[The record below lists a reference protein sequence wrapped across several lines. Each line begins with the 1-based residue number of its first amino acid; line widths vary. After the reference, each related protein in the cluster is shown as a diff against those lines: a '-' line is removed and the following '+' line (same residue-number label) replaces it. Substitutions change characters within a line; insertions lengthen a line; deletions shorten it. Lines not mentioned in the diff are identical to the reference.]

1 MTAWARRLLES
12 RFRLSTQLYLGIGCA
27 VALTVIASLV
37 GWFSFDRVGDLQSRV
52 NEGSVPEMAAA
63 FGVAQQSGALVAAAP
78 RLTAAATPEDFAR
91 IAAGIAEDRRAF
103 EAQVA
108 VLTRQGAD
116 AARFERIR
124 TQGDALIANVRA
136 IEDSVAER
144 FSLAERSETLRAEIS
159 VLQNE
164 LTDALIPAIDD
175 QLFYAM
181 TGYRDLGEKPAPRT
195 LHLSEEA
202 FTRYRHMAGLQ
213 ANATIAIQ
221 LLASAFDL
229 SDARLL
235 EPLRERFESA
245 AGKIERSLSALG
257 TATLRD
263 RVAPAFAR
271 LFELGLALQQGF
283 DLRERELALV
293 ERQTNLLASNHD
305 LAIELVAEAEGLVSA
320 SRANAR
326 DAARASSQA
335 ILTGRNLLLALSVI
349 SVVGA
354 ALITW
359 LFVGRVLLRRLG
371 RLSDRMRRMAG
382 GDLEAKVEIDGRDE
396 VADMAAALE
405 VFRRHALEVQR
416 LNLVEELAEE
426 LRGKNEQLEDALANL
441 RRAQDQIVMR
451 EKLAALG
458 ELTAGVAHEI
468 RNPLNFVKNF
478 SEVSEELLEELLEEL
493 RAVLRERDDK
503 KDGDRRAL
511 IHEIAGDVTDN
522 LKRIREH
529 GERANQIVHHMLM
542 MGRGSGER
550 QPTDINA
557 LLEEHARLA
566 YHSARASDSDFRLD
580 IKEDFDPSVRTLDVI
595 RQDMGRVFLNL
606 VSNACQATDEKRR
619 AAEANPETRYDSSAP
634 EEGHYEP
641 TLTLATR
648 RTADGIKVRI
658 RDNGSGIPPDVIDKI
673 FNPFFTTKPP
683 DQGTGLGLA
692 LSNDIVRQH
701 GGEIKV
707 ESQPGAF
714 TEMTVRLPVAPP
726 SPTAQGDGRPAS
738 RPEMPVPPPGSHRP
752 E

>member
-1 MTAWARRLLES
+1 MTAWVRRLLER
-12 RFRLSTQLYLGIGCA
+12 RFRLSTQLYLGIGGA
-27 VALTVIASLV
+27 VALTVVASLV
-37 GWFSFDRVGDLQSRV
+37 GWFSFDRVGDVQSRV

-78 RLTAAATPEDFAR
+78 RLAAAAPEDFAR

-103 EAQVA
+103 EAQLA
-108 VLTRQGAD
+108 ILTRRGGD

-124 TQGDALIANVRA
+124 AQGEALIANVRA

-144 FSLAERSETLRAEIS
+144 FSLAERSQVLRAEIA

-164 LTDALIPAIDD
+164 FSEALIPAIDD

-181 TGYRDLGEKPAPRT
+181 TGYRKLGEEPAPRG
-195 LHLSEEA
+195 LHLSEET
-202 FTRYRHMAGLQ
+202 FTRYRHMAELQ
-213 ANATIAIQ
+213 ENATVAIQ
-221 LLASAFDL
+221 LLTRAFDL
-229 SDARLL
+229 TDAPLL

-257 TATLRD
+257 GADRD

-271 LFELGLALQQGF
+271 LFELGLARDQAF
-283 DLRERELALV
+283 DLHGRELALAG
-293 ERQTNLLASNHD
+293 RQMDLLASNRD

-320 SRANAR
+320 
-326 DAARASSQA
+326 ARASAQDATRASARA
-335 ILTGRNLLLALSVI
+335 ILIGRNLLLALSVI

-354 ALITW
+354 LLIAW

-371 RLSDRMRRMAG
+371 RLSDRMRRMAD
-382 GDLEAKVEIDGRDE
+382 GDLKAKVEITGRDE

-441 RRAQDQIVMR
+441 HRAQDQIVMR

-493 RAVLRERDDK
+493 HEILRERDDK
-503 KDGDRRAL
+503 KDDDRRAL
-511 IHEIAGDVTDN
+511 IQEIAGDVTDN

-550 QPTDINA
+550 QLTDINA

-566 YHSARASDSDFRLD
+566 YHSARASDSDFRLEV
-580 IKEDFDPSVRTLDVI
+580 KEDFDPAVGALDVI
-595 RQDMGRVFLNL
+595 PQDMGRVFLNL

-619 AAEANPETRYDSSAP
+619 AAEAGAETPPDSP
-634 EEGHYEP
+634 GPGEDRYEP
-641 TLTLATR
+641 ALTLATR
-648 RTADGIKVRI
+648 RTADGIEIRV

-701 GGEIKV
+701 GGEIRV
-707 ESQPGAF
+707 ESRPGAF
-714 TEMTVRLPVAPP
+714 TEMVVALPLVPP
-726 SPTAQGDGRPAS
+726 TATAQGGEPAS
-738 RPEMPVPPPGSHRP
+738 RPETSAPPPGSHGS

>member
-12 RFRLSTQLYLGIGCA
+12 RFRLSTQLYLGIGGA
-27 VALTVIASLV
+27 VTLTVIASLV
-37 GWFSFDRVGDLQSRV
+37 GWFSFNRVGELQSRV

-78 RLTAAATPEDFAR
+78 RLTAAATPEDFAS
-91 IAAGIAEDRRAF
+91 IVAGIAEDRQAF
-103 EAQVA
+103 EARVA
-108 VLTRQGAD
+108 ALTRQGAD
-116 AARFERIR
+116 AARSERIS

-136 IEDSVAER
+136 IEHSVAER

-159 VLQNE
+159 VLQNA

-175 QLFYAM
+175 QLFYVM
-181 TGYRDLGEKPAPRT
+181 TGYRDLSEKPAPRA

-213 ANATIAIQ
+213 ANATITIQ
-221 LLASAFDL
+221 LLTSAFDL

-245 AGKIERSLSALG
+245 AGKIEHSLSALG

-271 LFELGLALQQGF
+271 LLELGLAQQQGF
-283 DLRERELALV
+283 DLREQELALV

-320 SRANAR
+320 ARANAR
-326 DAARASSQA
+326 DATRASSQA

-349 SVVGA
+349 NVVGA
-354 ALITW
+354 ALIAW

-382 GDLEAKVEIDGRDE
+382 GDLKAKVEIDGRDE

-405 VFRRHALEVQR
+405 VFRRHALEIQR

-493 RAVLRERDDK
+493 HEILRERDDK
-503 KDGDRRAL
+503 KDKDRRAL
-511 IHEIAGDVTDN
+511 IQEIAGNVTDN

-566 YHSARASDSDFRLD
+566 YHSARASDSDFRLA
-580 IKEDFDPSVRTLDVI
+580 IKEDFDPAVGALDVI
-595 RQDMGRVFLNL
+595 SRDMGRVFLNL

-619 AAEANPETRYDSSAP
+619 VADAGAEARPGSPGPGEDR
-634 EEGHYEP
+634 YEP
-641 TLTLATR
+641 ALTLVTR
-648 RTADGIKVRI
+648 RTADGIEVRI
-658 RDNGSGIPPDVIDKI
+658 RDNGSGIPPNVIDKI

-701 GGEIKV
+701 GGEIRV
-707 ESQPGAF
+707 ESRPGAF
-714 TEMTVRLPVAPP
+714 TEMTVSLPAAPP
-726 SPTAQGDGRPAS
+726 TATAQGDGGPAS
-738 RPEMPVPPPGSHRP
+738 WPEMPVLPPGSHRP